1 MCFCGDVE
9 QDIAGTIRNL
19 FIELCS
25 CKWNRW
31 NKLGSTTTDLNLLAS
46 GNIRHLSW
54 LSEQNPCVDDFLFD
68 CWDAEKN
75 LNPAKEIDR
84 DCYDCCFLPWTIP
97 HSLFMPYDSMF
108 YDMLSLAYIIL
119 YYIIFILYYIILY
132 CIIILLLFF
141 LLYYYIIISFIIL
154 LYYYII
160 ISYIIILYYYI
171 IILLYYYI
179 ILHYSMWLYIICLL
193 MYTYL

>member
-119 YYIIFILYYIILY
+119 YYIFILYYIV
-132 CIIILLLFF
+132 
-141 LLYYYIIISFIIL
+141 LYYYIITIFYYFIIL
-154 LYYYII
+154 LYL
-160 ISYIIILYYYI
+160 LYYYI
-171 IILLYYYI
+171 IILLYLILLYYI
-179 ILHYSMWLYIICLL
+179 IILLYHYIIILL
-193 MYTYL
+193 YYITL

>member
-108 YDMLSLAYIIL
+108 YDMLSLAYINIILYL
-119 YYIIFILYYIILY
+119 YYIIFILYYIIIVLYY
-132 CIIILLLFF
+132 CIIVFF
-141 LLYYYIIISFIIL
+141 IFFYYIIIL

-160 ISYIIILYYYI
+160 ILLYYYI

>member
-141 LLYYYIIISFIIL
+141 IILLYYYIIISFIIL

-171 IILLYYYI
+171 IILYYI
-179 ILHYSMWLYIICLL
+179 IVCDYI
-193 MYTYL
+193 

>member
-119 YYIIFILYYIILY
+119 YLYYIILY

-141 LLYYYIIISFIIL
+141 IIL
-154 LYYYII
+154 LYYYIFY
-160 ISYIIILYYYI
+160 YIIILLYYYILYYYIILLYYYI
-171 IILLYYYI
+171 IILLYYI
-179 ILHYSMWLYIICLL
+179 TL
-193 MYTYL
+193 

>member
-108 YDMLSLAYIIL
+108 YDMLSLAYINIILYL
-119 YYIIFILYYIILY
+119 YYIIFILYYIIIVLYY
-132 CIIILLLFF
+132 CIIVF
-141 LLYYYIIISFIIL
+141 LLYYYIIIL
-154 LYYYII
+154 
-160 ISYIIILYYYI
+160 LYYYI

>member
-119 YYIIFILYYIILY
+119 YYIILYLYYIILY
-132 CIIILLLFF
+132 CIVLLYYYYFFYYIIILLYL
-141 LLYYYIIISFIIL
+141 LLYYYIIILLYLIL
-154 LYYYII
+154 L
-160 ISYIIILYYYI
+160 YYI

-179 ILHYSMWLYIICLL
+179 IILYYIIVCD
-193 MYTYL
+193 YI

>member
-119 YYIIFILYYIILY
+119 YYIILYLYYIILY
-132 CIIILLLFF
+132 CIVLLYYYYF
-141 LLYYYIIISFIIL
+141 LLYYYIIILLYL

-160 ISYIIILYYYI
+160 ILLYLILLYYI